1 VLTIDGA
8 RAGTVAGSRVLDLGC
23 GQGRHTFD
31 AARAGAA
38 VVALD
43 RSLDD
48 VTSTAAVLV
57 ALGDQGEVA
66 APFGPL
72 VADATAMPFGDGTFD
87 VIVASEILEHLL
99 DDRAAVDEA
108 VRVLR
113 VGGTLALS
121 VPRRGPER
129 INWMLSDAYSEAEGG
144 HVRIYRRRAL
154 EQLIADAGLVV
165 VGHTY
170 RHGLHSPYWW
180 LRCAV
185 GIDREEHRLV
195 AAYHRLLVWDIV
207 RRPLLTRLL
216 DAVLN
221 PLVGKS
227 LVLYCEKPA

>member
-1 VLTIDGA
+1 MLTIDGA